1 MGIVDPERRSER
13 SLHPQIYSW
22 ITGMENETC
31 SKHAFTICARGY
43 AWVNSCC
50 RSGTAV
56 FTGSVAVTR
65 PFVSDV
71 SLGSTP
77 LSLAAQ
83 NGHEAVVGRLIAA
96 GAAVDTAATRQRLYD
111 EDDAAQRAHYARYD
125 LTAEGIAEGIAKRK
139 RDLR

>member
-1 MGIVDPERRSER
+1 MRPAVNMCLPFALED
-13 SLHPQIYSW
+13 
-22 ITGMENETC
+22 
-31 SKHAFTICARGY
+31 Y
-43 AWVNSCC
+43 AWVNYCC

-56 FTGSVAVTR
+56 FTGPVAVTR

-111 EDDAAQRAHYARYD
+111 EDDAAQRAHYAQYD
-125 LTAEGIAEGIAKRK
+125 LTAEGIAEGVARRK
-139 RDLR
+139 RNLRAAAESVHIYIG